1 MLFLISHFGTQKE
14 RERERERERDRE
26 RESERERERERRAV
40 SSGSNK
46 DKRTAYAATVQGMT
60 IFHPGSELAL
70 TVKMLS

>member
-1 MLFLISHFGTQKE
+1 MDQSIKE
-14 RERERERERDRE
+14 REE
-26 RESERERERERRAV
+26 ERRGV
-40 SSGSNK
+40 GFGSNK